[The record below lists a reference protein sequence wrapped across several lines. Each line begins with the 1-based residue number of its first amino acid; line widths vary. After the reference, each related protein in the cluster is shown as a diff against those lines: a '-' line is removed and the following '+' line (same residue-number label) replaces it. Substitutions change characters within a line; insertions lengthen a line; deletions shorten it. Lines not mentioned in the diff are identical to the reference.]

1 MRHKCCKTVHTQ
13 YTESSSGG
21 NSLAESLR
29 LQKMMKIGLA
39 LSTANHGNF
48 FWEGLKQAK
57 HITYWCGVVD
67 SLVALIKTA
76 ESLGMSTSL
85 NEELG
90 KKTI

>member
-48 FWEGLKQAK
+48 FWEGLKRAK
-57 HITYWCGVVD
+57 HITYL
-67 SLVALIKTA
+67 LVALIKTA

-85 NEELG
+85 NEELW
-90 KKTI
+90 

>member
-1 MRHKCCKTVHTQ
+1 MLEDSTYGEQFQRKLIGREPET
-13 YTESSSGG
+13 TENDEDRPCFVDRKSWQ
-21 NSLAESLR
+21 L
-29 LQKMMKIGLA
+29 
-39 LSTANHGNF
+39 
-48 FWEGLKQAK
+48 FWEGLKRAK

-90 KKTI
+90 KKKPFSFG